1 MLCYT
6 YTKINKVT
14 KIKMQNLTQR
24 EKILL
29 AIVLPAKEK
38 KLKKV
43 KK

>member
-1 MLCYT
+1 VKKKLDFWAFVWYCIGM
-6 YTKINKVT
+6 
-14 KIKMQNLTQR
+14 IKLTER